1 MGLSKIK
8 LGLIEYLELGNLES
22 KRDWGYAGD
31 YVEAMYLMLQNN
43 KPDNYVIS
51 TGETFSVKDFINTS
65 CNELRIDIEWQ
76 GSGIDET
83 AINKKTG
90 KSIIRINPK
99 FYRPT
104 EVDLLLGNSTKAKKI
119 LKWKPK
125 TNFYELV
132 SKMIEYDY
140 NLSLIHI

>member
-8 LGLIEYLELGNLES
+8 LGSHEYLELGNLDS

-31 YVEAMYLMLQNN
+31 YVEAMYLMLQND

-83 AINKKTG
+83 AIDKKTG
-90 KSIIRINPK
+90 KSIIKINPK

-104 EVDLLLGNSTKAKKI
+104 EVDSLLGDPSKAKKNGSQKQI
-119 LKWKPK
+119 F
-125 TNFYELV
+125 TNW
-132 SKMIEYDY
+132 
-140 NLSLIHI
+140 